1 VSSRPS
7 RRGEGR
13 LVKPRAGALELALSA
28 LSHRYGPGTVQ
39 AGAPPSLQGLAT
51 GVSCLDGLTG
61 CQGLPRG
68 RISRL
73 LGKPSSGAFDLGL
86 ALAAA
91 ASRSESVTLVDFTL
105 EVDPGAVEAYGGELD
120 NFWLVRPRS
129 SEEGW
134 AAARALARAG
144 VGLCLLVAD
153 DWSRLTPGAAPAAL
167 LAALFEGAGA
177 GLVLGGGRIP
187 AALKERICL
196 ELECWRLD
204 WSWAHGDVCGLRT
217 LVQVSR
223 SHLGAPG
230 ASCQLQLNFPRPYP
244 LRIGL
249 EESVAIGDEELAAEQ
264 LPEAAGSHR

>member
-1 VSSRPS
+1 VSSKPAG
-7 RRGEGR
+7 RGEGR
-13 LVKPRAGALELALSA
+13 LAKPRVGALESALSA
-28 LSHRYGPGTVQ
+28 LSQRYGPGAVQ
-39 AGAPPSLQGLAT
+39 AGAPPPLQGLVT
-51 GVSCLDGLTG
+51 GVSALDDLTG
-61 CQGLPRG
+61 CQGLPRS

-73 LGKPSSGAFDLGL
+73 LGEPSSGAFDLGL
-86 ALAAA
+86 ALAAEA
-91 ASRSESVTLVDFTL
+91 TQSESVALVDFTL

-134 AAARALARAG
+134 AAARDLAKAG

-153 DWSRLTPGAAPAAL
+153 DRSRLTPGAAPAAL
-167 LAALFEGAGA
+167 LAARSEGAGA

-204 WSWAHGDVCGLRT
+204 WSWAHGDICGLRT
-217 LVQVSR
+217 GVQVSR

-249 EESVAIGDEELAAEQ
+249 QESVAIGAEELAAEP
-264 LPEAAGSHR
+264 LPQAAGSRR